1 MARSEKDPP
10 ADVRSDKNVAASV
23 CSKDLPGVIFEFYLP
38 YELIIAWA
46 KTETGQF
53 SVSLVRQQT

>member
-46 KTETGQF
+46 KTETTVFRVVG
-53 SVSLVRQQT
+53 